1 MRDDARPPA
10 TDPFR
15 EADDAARELARRL
28 LANAP
33 HGALAVLDPLD
44 GHPLASRVAIA
55 LDADGAP
62 LLLLSSL
69 SAHTAALAADP
80 RCTLLVGEPG
90 AGDPLA
96 HPRLALTGHA
106 VRLDRATPAHAHARA
121 RWLERHPEAGVYV
134 DFGDFGFWRLELQ
147 RGLLN
152 GGFARAY
159 RLGAA
164 DLRTA

>member
-33 HGALAVLDPLD
+33 HGALAVLDPAD
-44 GHPLASRVAIA
+44 GHPLASRVAVG
-55 LDADGAP
+55 LDRDGTP

-80 RCTLLVGEPG
+80 RCSLLVGEPG

-96 HPRLALTGHA
+96 HPRLAVTGRA
-106 VRLDRATPAHAHARA
+106 VRLDRRTPAHAQARD
-121 RWLERHPEAGVYV
+121 RWLERHPEARTYV
-134 DFGDFGFWRLELQ
+134 DFGDFGFWRLEPQ

-159 RLGAA
+159 RLDAA
-164 DLRTA
+164 DLRTV